1 MRVSNTHRVCL
12 HAGGR
17 AVHLAREGRFS
28 AREGEDGVEVEE
40 ERFSLREGEVGVG
53 VEAASARAALR
64 SAEFSFLLS
73 SYRVSQR
80 EPM

>member
-1 MRVSNTHRVCL
+1 MRGEERCTLREGVEGL
-12 HAGGR
+12 E
-17 AVHLAREGRFS
+17 EGRFS
-28 AREGEDGVEVEE
+28 AREGEEGVEVEE

-53 VEAASARAALR
+53 VEAGSARAALR